1 MNVFLSPVTPF
12 RYVRLIFGVALD
24 VLLFGERLATPMLL
38 GSAMIVLSGLFI
50 MWRSGS
56 KGA

>member
-12 RYVRLIFGVALD
+12 RYVRLIFGVALG
-24 VLLFGERLATPMLL
+24 VLLFGERLTTPMLL
-38 GSAMIVLSGLFI
+38 GSAMIVLSGLCI

-56 KGA
+56 KGV

>member
-12 RYVRLIFGVALD
+12 RYVRLIFGVALG
-24 VLLFGERLATPMLL
+24 VLLFGERLATPMFL